1 MGRGEYL
8 KNKGLY
14 FDSSYNPN
22 LNFLICDKSN
32 SKFLNLNKFSI
43 IWAFKCTKN
52 NRYNSFFSSAILDR
66 GMFIESDM
74 KTFTTQIN
82 GNRIH
87 CYTTITNFMDINLY
101 EYQFDNGN
109 CNLYIN
115 GSKCFSGYQSSS
127 PCSLINPSNPSSAY
141 FGNWYG
147 AGSPNKNGIFGYLYC
162 FRIYDYIHH
171 IKNYNINYPFKNIEY
186 CNNKYKE

>member
-1 MGRGEYL
+1 MGGGGIF

-22 LNFLICDKSN
+22 LNFLICNKSN
-32 SKFLNLNKFSI
+32 SKFLNLSKFSI

-52 NRYNSFFSSAILDR
+52 NQYNCFFSSRIMNGGFYIKD
-66 GMFIESDM
+66 DM
-74 KTFTTQIN
+74 KTFYTRIN
-82 GNRIH
+82 DREIGFA
-87 CYTTITNFMDINLY
+87 TTITNFMDINLY

-127 PCSLINPSNPSSAY
+127 PCSLIDPSNPTNTY

-147 AGSPNKNGIFGYLYC
+147 AQSLNVNGIYGWLYC
-162 FRIYDYIHH
+162 FKIYDNIYH
-171 IKNYNINYPFKNIEY
+171 IKDYDMNFPFKNIEY